1 MGGEGR
7 GALGV
12 MGSCESIV
20 RWGVGVSFARSGRV
34 EATVD
39 APKIVLR
46 ARDSVTRGRASRWR

>member
-1 MGGEGR
+1 M
-7 GALGV
+7 

-20 RWGVGVSFARSGRV
+20 RWGIGVSFARSGRV

-46 ARDSVTRGRASRWR
+46 VRDSATRGRASRWR